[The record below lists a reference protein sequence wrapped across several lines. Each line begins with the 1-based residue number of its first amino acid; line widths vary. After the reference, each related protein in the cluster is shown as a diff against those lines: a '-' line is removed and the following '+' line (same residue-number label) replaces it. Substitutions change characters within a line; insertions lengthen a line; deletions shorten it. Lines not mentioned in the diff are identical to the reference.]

1 MNEFANLD
9 AMIQGHSAWKNQ
21 FFDMAEK
28 IGMERLRRIVPEY
41 YFVTDNFPGVLA
53 QLIARVD
60 HGTRFYLTGILY
72 SELGSGIESEGHGN
86 LFRHLCRDIGV
97 ADADLSR
104 APLLPET
111 HNLINGLTTLYRD
124 SPILASM
131 GGQYALE
138 FQADNMLRSFRKAF
152 RMLENASGAS
162 EGMKF
167 FVVHDK
173 EEPEHIQAMR
183 QALVRYAR
191 GNGEMQVIL
200 TGARRCL
207 DLFGDFWSGMSRA
220 VASWPETSAV
230 GEGKLFLIV
239 NRH

>member
-1 MNEFANLD
+1 MNEFADLD
-9 AMIQGHSAWKNQ
+9 AMILEHPAWKNQ
-21 FFDMAEK
+21 FFETAEK
-28 IGMERLRRIVPEY
+28 IGVERLRRIVPEY
-41 YFVTDNFPGVLA
+41 YFVTDNFPAVLA

-60 HGTRFYLTGILY
+60 NGTRFYLAGILY

-86 LFRHLCRDIGV
+86 LFRRLCRDIGV
-97 ADADLSR
+97 ADADLAR

-111 HNLINGLTTLYRD
+111 RNLITGLAALYRD

-138 FQADNMLRSFRKAF
+138 FQADNMLRSFRRAF
-152 RMLENASGAS
+152 HMLENASGAA

-191 GNGEMQVIL
+191 GDGDMQVIL

-207 DLFGDFWSGMSRA
+207 DLFGDFWSGMSGA
-220 VASWPETSAV
+220 VASWPETPAV
-230 GEGKLFLIV
+230 GENKLFLIA
-239 NRH
+239 NRR